1 MSTGKH
7 YRYVCD
13 IPNADASSYIPDVSF
28 HPNGS
33 AFAVTYRDNNQV
45 RLFDSATRKLL
56 RAYENPSARLDWPH
70 GVIMTDRH
78 IIVSNKL
85 NPPSKPSILTVYRID
100 NPADD
105 PVTVFPT
112 PVEHLREAHSLA
124 LHKKRLL
131 ATYCG
136 KDIGAL
142 VTYGFDDETGEISG
156 PIDITESW
164 FSEFGEPKG
173 VCFNARGTQAVIT
186 FVTEAE
192 ASGKASEVEGCATKN
207 DATTDTRN
215 GIAIFDVTETG
226 MLSSKP
232 VYTKLESHYCRLENI
247 DIKESLCAVADPL
260 NDQVSLYQFQDG
272 HFPDKPIHVI
282 QNHLSFPHDAC
293 FSPDRKMLVVT
304 NNGIQVVDRRILWRK
319 FTQPRSDRVTIFELH
334 ED

>member
-1 MSTGKH
+1 MSTGER

-13 IPNADASSYIPDVSF
+13 IPNADANSYIPDISF

-33 AFAVTYRDNNQV
+33 VFAVTYRDNNQI
-45 RLFDSATRKLL
+45 RLFDSVTRKLL

-85 NPPSKPSILTVYRID
+85 NPPAKPSILNVYRMD

-105 PVTVFPT
+105 PVRVFPT
-112 PVEHLREAHSLA
+112 PIEHLREAHSLA
-124 LHKKRLL
+124 LHNKRLL

-136 KDIGAL
+136 KGIGAL

-173 VCFNARGTQAVIT
+173 VCFNAQGTQAAIT

-192 ASGKASEVEGCATKN
+192 VSGNPSKSKH
-207 DATTDTRN
+207 DATTRIRN
-215 GIAIFDVTETG
+215 GIAIFNVNEKG

-232 VYTKLESHYCRLENI
+232 VYTKLESEYCRLENI
-247 DIKESLCAVADPL
+247 DIRESLCAVADPL
-260 NDQVSLYQFQDG
+260 NDKVNLYRFREG
-272 HFPDKPIHVI
+272 HFPDKPTHVI

-293 FSPDRKMLVVT
+293 LSPDKKMLVVT
-304 NNGIQVVDRRILWRK
+304 NNGIKVVDGKILWRN
-319 FTQPRSDRVTIFELH
+319 FTQPRSDKVTIFQLH